1 MIIKTLIL
9 ALQLSSILIMAQQN
23 TSNPNLILA
32 DFTDQ
37 TIRKSWSVVNDDVMG
52 GVSTSSVSVS
62 ENNCLIFSGE
72 VSLENDGGFA
82 SLRSPIDDYD
92 FSNYKGFLI
101 KVKGDGKSYSF
112 SFRQTKYFTGY
123 NYNQKFKT
131 GKNEWQIFE
140 LPFDEFKLKYFGR
153 EVKNF
158 EPPDKRTIKQMS
170 ILISDKQQGPFQ
182 LEIEWIGLY

>member
-9 ALQLSSILIMAQQN
+9 ALQLGSLLIMAQQK

-37 TIRKSWSVVNDDVMG
+37 TIKKSWSVVNDDVMG
-52 GVSTSSVSVS
+52 GVSTSSVSVG

-72 VSLENDGGFA
+72 VSLENNGGFA
-82 SLRSPIDDYD
+82 SLRSPADNYD
-92 FSNYKGFLI
+92 FSNYKGFVI
-101 KVKGDGKSYSF
+101 RIKGDGKTYTL

-123 NYNQKFKT
+123 NYNQKFETRKD
-131 GKNEWQIFE
+131 EWQILK
-140 LPFDEFKLKYFGR
+140 LPFDDFNLKYYGR
-153 EVKNF
+153 ELEDF
-158 EPPDKRTIKQMS
+158 DQPDKESIKQIS
-170 ILISDKQQGPFQ
+170 ILISDKQEGPFQ